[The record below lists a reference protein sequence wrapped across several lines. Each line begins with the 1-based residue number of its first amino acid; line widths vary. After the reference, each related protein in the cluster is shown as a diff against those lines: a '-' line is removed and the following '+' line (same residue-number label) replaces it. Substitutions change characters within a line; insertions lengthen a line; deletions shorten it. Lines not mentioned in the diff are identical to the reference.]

1 MRKYRRLI
9 VVGLL
14 LGLVAF
20 IGVTLFSDVSQLLE
34 YARTFAWWI
43 MLPVLGLR
51 IVNWAL
57 RFVKW
62 HFYLWLVGAQ
72 NVGLRDS
79 ASVYLFGMTLAA
91 SPGKAAEILK
101 SFILKNLAGVPVATT
116 LPVVFAERLS
126 DGIAVLLLLAWVVA
140 SLTASQYWPL
150 IGVGLALMLAGI
162 VVLQVRPLCLWL
174 LDLLARLPLLGRFA
188 RDFRLFY
195 ESSYRI
201 VLLPSLFVAV
211 GLGTAANALDGV
223 GLYLILTA
231 LGQPATSATFFQA
244 LAATS
249 LSVVTGSV
257 SGSPGGIGASDLTI
271 TGILQ
276 HLTGP
281 GVIPLGLSEA
291 GFVTLLARF
300 VQLWW
305 GVLVGG
311 VVALLFRKR
320 LFSPGLD
327 RTIAAGVMNGSKE
340 GGAFAAYPAHL
351 PFTKLMRFSPRNE
364 ARFVPDQAQKRLK
377 RDGLGSCMTG
387 EQHEQTRSGSDQSEQ
402 TAS

>member
-1 MRKYRRLI
+1 MLKYRRLI
-9 VVGLL
+9 VVGII
-14 LGLVAF
+14 LGLLTF
-20 IGVTLFSDVSQLLE
+20 IGITLFSDVSLLVK
-34 YARTFAWWI
+34 YAQGFPWWI

-72 NVGLRDS
+72 NVSLGDS
-79 ASVYLFGMTLAA
+79 ASVYLSGMTLAA

-140 SLTASQYWPL
+140 NLAASQYWPL
-150 IGVGLALMLAGI
+150 VGVGLALMLAGI

-174 LDLLARLPLLGRFA
+174 LDLLARLPFLGRFA

-211 GLGTAANALDGV
+211 GLGTVANALDGL

-276 HLTGP
+276 HLSGP
-281 GVIPLGLSEA
+281 GVVPLGVSEA

-311 VVALLFRKR
+311 AVALLFRKR

-327 RTIAAGVMNGSKE
+327 RIIEAGAMNGSKE
-340 GGAFAAYPAHL
+340 SRAFAFSPPRL
-351 PFTKLMRFSPRNE
+351 SLSKLMRFSRRNE
-364 ARFVPDQAQKRLK
+364 VRFVPDQAQKRLK
-377 RDGLGSCMTG
+377 RDDLGSCMTG
-387 EQHEQTRSGSDQSEQ
+387 EQHE
-402 TAS
+402 

>member
-1 MRKYRRLI
+1 MLKYRRLV
-9 VVGLL
+9 VVGII
-14 LGLVAF
+14 LGLLAF
-20 IGVTLFSDVSQLLE
+20 IGITLFSDVSQLVK
-34 YARTFAWWI
+34 YAQTFAWWI

-62 HFYLWLVGAQ
+62 HFYLWLVGAR
-72 NVGLRDS
+72 NVNLRDS
-79 ASVYLFGMTLAA
+79 ASVYLSGMTLAA

-126 DGIAVLLLLAWVVA
+126 DGIAVLLLLAWVA
-140 SLTASQYWPL
+140 ANLAAAQYWPV
-150 IGVGLALMLAGI
+150 IGIGLALMLAGI
-162 VVLQVRPLCLWL
+162 VVLQIRPLCLRL
-174 LDLLARLPLLGRFA
+174 LGLLARLPLLGRFA

-211 GLGTAANALDGV
+211 GLGTVANALDGV
-223 GLYLILTA
+223 GLYLILTT

-271 TGILQ
+271 TGVLQ
-276 HLTGP
+276 HVAGP
-281 GVIPLGLSEA
+281 GVIPLGVPAA

-305 GVLVGG
+305 GVLIGG
-311 VVALLFRKR
+311 FVALLARKR

-327 RTIAAGVMNGSKE
+327 RIIEAGVTNEPKE
-340 GGAFAAYPAHL
+340 SSAFAFCPARL
-351 PFTKLMRFSPRNE
+351 PFTKLMHFSLRNE
-364 ARFVPDQAQKRLK
+364 VRFAPDQAQEHLK
-377 RDGLGSCMTG
+377 RDGLGSHMRG
-387 EQHEQTRSGSDQSEQ
+387 EQHE
-402 TAS
+402 

>member
-1 MRKYRRLI
+1 MLKYRRLI
-9 VVGLL
+9 VVGII
-14 LGLVAF
+14 LGLLTF
-20 IGVTLFSDVSQLLE
+20 IGITLFSDVSQLVK
-34 YARTFAWWI
+34 YAQGFPWWI

-72 NVGLRDS
+72 NVSLGDS
-79 ASVYLFGMTLAA
+79 ASVYLSGMTLAA
-91 SPGKAAEILK
+91 SPGKAAEILT

-140 SLTASQYWPL
+140 NLAASQYWPL
-150 IGVGLALMLAGI
+150 VGVGLALMLAGI
-162 VVLQVRPLCLWL
+162 VVLQIRPLCLWL
-174 LDLLARLPLLGRFA
+174 LDLLARLPFLGRFA

-211 GLGTAANALDGV
+211 GLGTVANALDGL

-276 HLTGP
+276 HLSGP
-281 GVIPLGLSEA
+281 GVVPLGVSEA

-311 VVALLFRKR
+311 FVALLFRKR

-327 RTIAAGVMNGSKE
+327 RIIEAGAMNGSKE
-340 GGAFAAYPAHL
+340 NPAFAFSPPRL
-351 PFTKLMRFSPRNE
+351 SLSKLMRFSRRNE
-364 ARFVPDQAQKRLK
+364 VRFVPDQAQKRLK
-377 RDGLGSCMTG
+377 RDDLGSCMTG
-387 EQHEQTRSGSDQSEQ
+387 EQQE
-402 TAS
+402 

>member
-9 VVGLL
+9 IVGIILGLL
-14 LGLVAF
+14 AF
-20 IGVTLFSDVSQLLE
+20 IGITLFSDVSQLVK
-34 YARTFAWWI
+34 YAQVFPWWI

-62 HFYLWLVGAQ
+62 HFYLWLVGAR
-72 NVGLRDS
+72 NVSLQDS
-79 ASVYLFGMTLAA
+79 ASVYLSGMTLAA

-126 DGIAVLLLLAWVVA
+126 DGVAVLLLLAWAIA

-150 IGVGLALMLAGI
+150 IGVGLALILAGI
-162 VVLQVRPLCLWL
+162 VILQVRPLCLRL
-174 LDLLARLPLLGRFA
+174 LDLLTRLPFLGRFA

-201 VLLPSLFVAV
+201 VLLPSLIVAV
-211 GLGTAANALDGV
+211 GLGTAANALDGL
-223 GLYLILTA
+223 GLYWILTA

-249 LSVVTGSV
+249 LSVVTGSI

-276 HLTGP
+276 HLNGP

-327 RTIAAGVMNGSKE
+327 RVIEAGVADGSKE
-340 GGAFAAYPAHL
+340 GSALAFPPVQLAFA
-351 PFTKLMRFSPRNE
+351 KLIRFSKRNE
-364 ARFVPDQAQKRLK
+364 VRFVPDQAQKRLK
-377 RDGLGSCMTG
+377 HDGLGSRMTG
-387 EQHEQTRSGSDQSEQ
+387 EQHEQACTGSDQSEQ
-402 TAS
+402 PAS